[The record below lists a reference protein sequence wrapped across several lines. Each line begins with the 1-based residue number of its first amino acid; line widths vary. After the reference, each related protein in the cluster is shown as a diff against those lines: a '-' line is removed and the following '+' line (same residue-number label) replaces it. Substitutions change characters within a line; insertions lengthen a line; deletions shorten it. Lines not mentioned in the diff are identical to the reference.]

1 MPASGTD
8 GSCLRSEP
16 LNCPSA
22 RPGGPGRERAERSP
36 GLAHEPSPRRSARLP
51 SNLAGVTVVI
61 VDDDP
66 DTRDLYATILT
77 ACGAAVAEAANARDA
92 LAVIAERRPH
102 VVVSDIAMP
111 EGDGYWLIGE
121 LRRVDD
127 PVLSRLPVVAVTAF
141 GREHSRDRVLAG
153 GFVEHLQK
161 PVEPETLCRT
171 IGRAAG
177 R

>member
-1 MPASGTD
+1 MIPALD
-8 GSCLRSEP
+8 GLV
-16 LNCPSA
+16 
-22 RPGGPGRERAERSP
+22 
-36 GLAHEPSPRRSARLP
+36 RLQRVE
-51 SNLAGVTVVI
+51 S
-61 VDDDP
+61 
-66 DTRDLYATILT
+66 
-77 ACGAAVAEAANARDA
+77 
-92 LAVIAERRPH
+92 
-102 VVVSDIAMP
+102 
-111 EGDGYWLIGE
+111 E

-161 PVEPETLCRT
+161 PVEPETLCRI